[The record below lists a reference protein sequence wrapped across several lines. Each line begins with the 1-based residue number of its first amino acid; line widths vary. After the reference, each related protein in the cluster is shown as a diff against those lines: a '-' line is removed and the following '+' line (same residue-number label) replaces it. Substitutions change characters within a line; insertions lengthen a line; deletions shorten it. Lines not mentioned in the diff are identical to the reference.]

1 MPVGLYIIRRFVA
14 MIPVL
19 LLVSVIVF
27 SLIHLTP
34 GDPATSMLGEE
45 ATPQAVAALRA
56 KLGLDQPIPIQY
68 VKWLASVVRG
78 DLGRSIR
85 SNQPVS
91 EAIVERLP
99 VTVELAILA
108 VTISLL
114 IAIPAGIVAA
124 MRRNSALDAGSTFV
138 ALLGVSLP
146 NFFLAILLILL
157 FGVKLRWLPPF
168 GYQPLTQGLGGN
180 LQRMILPAI
189 TLGTALA
196 AIVTRMMRS
205 SLLEVLDQDYIRTAR
220 AKGLGEVRMVRA
232 HALKNALMPVV
243 TIVGLQIGGLL
254 GGAIITESIFVLP
267 GIGRLLVDAIFQ
279 RDFPLVQGVV
289 LFVSLAFLFSNFAVD
304 LAYAY
309 LDPRIR
315 YS

>member
-1 MPVGLYIIRRFVA
+1 MGLYILRRLLA
-14 MIPVL
+14 MVPVL
-19 LLVSVIVF
+19 LLVSLIVF
-27 SLIHLTP
+27 SLLHLTP
-34 GDPATSMLGEE
+34 GDPALSILGEE
-45 ATPQAVAALRA
+45 ATPEQVAALRA
-56 KLGLDQPIPIQY
+56 KLGLNRPLPVQY
-68 VKWLASVVRG
+68 ARWLGAVLRG

-99 VTVELAILA
+99 VTVELAVLA
-108 VTISLL
+108 MLVSLTI
-114 IAIPAGIVAA
+114 AVPAGIVAA
-124 MRRNSALDAGSTFV
+124 MRRNSFLDTSATFV

-146 NFFLAILLILL
+146 NFFLAILLILI
-157 FGVKLRWLPPF
+157 FGVKLGWLPPF
-168 GYQPLTQGLGGN
+168 GYQPLTQGVAGN

-220 AKGLGEVRMVRA
+220 AKGLREARMVRA

-267 GIGRLLVDAIFQ
+267 GVGRLLVDAIFQ

-304 LAYAY
+304 LFYAY

>member
-1 MPVGLYIIRRFVA
+1 MGFYILRRLLAMVPV
-14 MIPVL
+14 MI
-19 LLVSVIVF
+19 LVSLIVF

-34 GDPATSMLGEE
+34 GDPAISMLGEE
-45 ATPQAVAALRA
+45 ATPQAVAALRT
-56 KLGLDQPIPIQY
+56 KLGLDQPIPVQY
-68 VKWLASVVRG
+68 VKWLGSVLRG

-85 SNQPVS
+85 SNQPVG
-91 EAIVERLP
+91 EAIRERLP

-108 VTISLL
+108 MLISLA
-114 IAIPAGIVAA
+114 IAIPAGIIAA
-124 MRRNSALDAGSTFV
+124 MRRNSLLDASTTVV

-146 NFFLAILLILL
+146 NFFLAILLVLL
-157 FGVKLRWLPPF
+157 FGLKLGWLPPF
-168 GYQPLTQGLGGN
+168 GYKPITEDLAGN
-180 LQRMILPAI
+180 LKLMVLPAI

-220 AKGLGEVRMVRA
+220 AKGLRESQMIRF

-254 GGAIITESIFVLP
+254 GGAIITETIFALP
-267 GIGRLLVDAIFQ
+267 GIGRLLVDSIFQ

-304 LAYAY
+304 LVYAY

>member
-1 MPVGLYIIRRFVA
+1 MGLYILRRLLT

-19 LLVSVIVF
+19 LLVSVLVF
-27 SLIHLTP
+27 SLIHLIP
-34 GDPATSMLGEE
+34 GDPAVSILGEE

-56 KLGLDQPIPIQY
+56 KLGLDQPIPVQY
-68 VKWLASVVRG
+68 AKWLGSVLRG

-85 SNQPVS
+85 SNQPVG
-91 EAIVERLP
+91 EAIAERLP
-99 VTVELAILA
+99 VTVELAILSI
-108 VTISLL
+108 VISLS

-124 MRRNSALDAGSTFV
+124 MRRNSVLDAGSTFV

-146 NFFLAILLILL
+146 NFFLAILLILV
-157 FGVKLRWLPPF
+157 FGVQLQVLPPF
-168 GYQPLTQGLGGN
+168 GYQPITQGLGGN

-220 AKGLGEVRMVRA
+220 AKGLREGRIVQA

-304 LAYAY
+304 MVYAY

>member
-1 MPVGLYIIRRFVA
+1 MGFYILRRLLT

-19 LLVSVIVF
+19 LLVSVLVF
-27 SLIHLTP
+27 SLIHLIP
-34 GDPATSMLGEE
+34 GDPAVSILGEE

-56 KLGLDQPIPIQY
+56 KLGLDQPIPVQY
-68 VKWLASVVRG
+68 AKWLGSVLRG

-91 EAIVERLP
+91 EAIAERLP
-99 VTVELAILA
+99 VTVELAILSIA
-108 VTISLL
+108 ISLS

-124 MRRNSALDAGSTFV
+124 MRRNSVLDAGSTFL

-146 NFFLAILLILL
+146 NFFLAILLILV
-157 FGVKLRWLPPF
+157 FGVQLQVLPPF
-168 GYQPLTQGLGGN
+168 GYQPITQGLGGN

-220 AKGLGEVRMVRA
+220 AKGLREGRMIQA

-304 LAYAY
+304 IAYAY

>member
-1 MPVGLYIIRRFVA
+1 MGVYILRRLVA
-14 MIPVL
+14 MVPVL
-19 LLVSVIVF
+19 LLVSLIVF
-27 SLIHLTP
+27 SLVHLTP
-34 GDPATSMLGEE
+34 GDPALTMLGEE

-56 KLGLDQPIPIQY
+56 KLGLDQPIPVQY
-68 VKWLASVVRG
+68 VKWLAAVLQG

-85 SNQPVS
+85 SNQPVT
-91 EAIVERLP
+91 EAIAERLP

-108 VTISLL
+108 IIISLS
-114 IAIPAGIVAA
+114 IAIPAGIIAA
-124 MRRNSALDAGSTFV
+124 MRRNSALDASATVV

-146 NFFLAILLILL
+146 NFFLAILLVYL
-157 FGVKLRWLPPF
+157 FAVQLRWLPPF
-168 GYQPLTQGLGGN
+168 GFQPLKAGLWAN
-180 LQRMILPAI
+180 LKGMILPAI

-220 AKGLGEVRMVRA
+220 AKGLTEGRMVRF

-243 TIVGLQIGGLL
+243 TVVGLQIGGLL
-254 GGAIITESIFVLP
+254 GGAIITEQIFVLP
-267 GIGRLLVDAIFQ
+267 GLGRLLVDAIFQ
-279 RDFPLVQGVV
+279 RDFPLIQGVV
-289 LFVSLAFLFSNFAVD
+289 LFVSFAFLFSNLAVD

-315 YS
+315 YR

>member
-1 MPVGLYIIRRFVA
+1 MMLYILRRLIA
-14 MIPVL
+14 MLPVL
-19 LLVSVIVF
+19 LLVSLIVF
-27 SLIHLTP
+27 SLIHMTP
-34 GDPATSMLGEE
+34 GDPALSMLGEE
-45 ATPQAVAALRA
+45 ASPQAVAALRA

-91 EAIVERLP
+91 EAIFERLP
-99 VTVELAILA
+99 VTLELAILA
-108 VTISLL
+108 IVISLL
-114 IAIPAGIVAA
+114 ISIPAGIIAA
-124 MRRNSALDAGSTFV
+124 MRRNSALDASSTVV

-146 NFFLAILLILL
+146 NFFLAILLVYL
-157 FGVKLRWLPPF
+157 FAVQLRWLPPF
-168 GYQPLTQGLGGN
+168 GFQPLSAGIGAN
-180 LQRMILPAI
+180 LKAMILPAI

-196 AIVTRMMRS
+196 AIVTRQMRS
-205 SLLEVLDQDYIRTAR
+205 SLLEVLEQDYIRTAR
-220 AKGLGEVRMVRA
+220 AKGLTEARMVRF

-254 GGAIITESIFVLP
+254 GGAIITEQIFVLP
-267 GIGRLLVDAIFQ
+267 GIGRLLVDSIFQ

-289 LFVSLAFLFSNFAVD
+289 LFVSLAFLFSNLAVD